1 MKPGSGSVFISIQVE
16 ETDAVP
22 IPAGTFLADKDVT
35 KLIYPF
41 FCKEEGVFLQY
52 RIMQYPTERK

>member
-22 IPAGTFLADKDVT
+22 IPAGSFLADKDVT

-41 FCKEEGVFLQY
+41 FC
-52 RIMQYPTERK
+52 